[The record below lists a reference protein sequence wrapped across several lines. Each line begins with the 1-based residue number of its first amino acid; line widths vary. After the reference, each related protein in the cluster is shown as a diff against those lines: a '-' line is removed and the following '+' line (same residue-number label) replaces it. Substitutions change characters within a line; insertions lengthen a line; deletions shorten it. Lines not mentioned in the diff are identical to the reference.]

1 MLEAFYAFLGV
12 FFTGLPFVITFL
24 FALGLVFLVAGM
36 FMTPL
41 TGAAAILVLFL
52 VETARGYLFAFNIA
66 LTVYPQDLL
75 FVPMA
80 GVAFVRLMRPGAAAR
95 LPWPIWVLTGVM
107 ALSFL
112 LGLIKNGTNAGVE
125 FRNDFYFMAGL
136 IYFSSFEWTR
146 ARIARLFSWLFPV
159 VLLILLVVWYRWAAD
174 AIGLDWVDPVWRFMD
189 STGVALRVIN
199 SQQTWLPGLA
209 VILLVY
215 AMAAGNSLA
224 GWRPLLPLAALTV
237 LVLQHRSV
245 WVAAFL
251 PALLAFFIVRQN
263 QGRLAGRMLVI
274 AGLTALVLGPLLA
287 SGKLNTATSSVTDLA
302 VRATSTTEGTFVGRV
317 RGWDALL
324 EQWAGSGPRAWAI
337 GDPYGGGFKR
347 PEGPGGGQVAYAPHN
362 YYVQLLLRIGLVG
375 LVSFVALNLYL
386 FRGAIRLAGGPHDNF
401 TGYAML
407 GVLMSFALYN
417 IPYSPTYT
425 QGLMLG
431 IILGMVLQHSP
442 QPTNAMDRAT
452 GQGTPGGALA

>member
-1 MLEAFYAFLGV
+1 MLETFYTLLGV
-12 FFTGLPFVITFL
+12 FFTSLPFIIAFTM
-24 FALGLVFLVAGM
+24 ALGLVFLVVGL
-36 FMTPL
+36 FITPL

-52 VETARGYLFAFNIA
+52 LETARGYLFGLNIA

-80 GVAFVRLMRPGAAAR
+80 GVAFLRLMRPGAAAR

-107 ALSFL
+107 AISFV
-112 LGLIKNGTNAGVE
+112 LGLISHGTTAGVE
-125 FRNDFYFMAGL
+125 FRNDFYFMTGL
-136 IYFSSFEWTR
+136 FYFSSFEWNR
-146 ARIARLFSWLFPV
+146 ARIARLFGWLFSTV
-159 VLLILLVVWYRWAAD
+159 FLMLVVVWYRWVAD
-174 AIGLDWVDPVWRFMD
+174 ATELDWFEPVWRYMD
-189 STGVALRVIN
+189 TTGVALRVIN
-199 SQQTWLPGLA
+199 SQQTWLLGLS

-215 AMAAGNSLA
+215 AMATGNSLA
-224 GWRPLLPLAALTV
+224 RWRPLLPLAAITV

-263 QGRLAGRMLVI
+263 QARLAGRMVVI

-287 SGKLNTATSSVTDLA
+287 TGKFNTATSSVADLA
-302 VRATSTTEGTFVGRV
+302 VKATSTTGGTFVGRV
-317 RGWDALL
+317 RGWDELL
-324 EQWAGSGPRAWAI
+324 RGWAGSGPRAWLI
-337 GDPYGGGFKR
+337 GDPYGDGFKR
-347 PEGPGGGQVAYAPHN
+347 SEGPGGKQIAYAPHN
-362 YYVQLLLRIGLVG
+362 YYVQLLLRLGLVG
-375 LVSFVALNLYL
+375 LIAFLALNVYL

-425 QGLMLG
+425 QGFMLG
-431 IILGMVLQHSP
+431 IILGLVLQH
-442 QPTNAMDRAT
+442 RAQASKAEAQVT
-452 GQGTPGGALA
+452 APGSSGVPA